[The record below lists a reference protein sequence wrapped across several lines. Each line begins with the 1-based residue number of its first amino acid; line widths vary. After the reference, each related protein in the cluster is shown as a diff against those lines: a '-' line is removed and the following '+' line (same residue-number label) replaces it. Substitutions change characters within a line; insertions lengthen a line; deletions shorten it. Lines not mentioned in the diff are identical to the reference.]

1 MNEEVKIVVEGMF
14 AFEKCQPEKP
24 DDFGTAKRNGID
36 E

>member
-24 DDFGTAKRNGID
+24 DDFENANRKGND